1 MFKLHTINFITP
13 LSTILHFCPGNLNCN
28 WGKYAIKRT
37 CPVDDFDKNEYG
49 SLQLYL
55 IIEPHL
61 LNFVKFDHMS
71 KSLLTAVSASLL
83 NAVSIKSTASKYFSS
98 SSLVSNEL
106 KNKDIMK
113 DIANQGLCIIK
124 LSACPLG
131 INFKRHVPL
140 RWQQFT
146 VICPLNP
153 LLTKKKH
160 FHISH

>member
-113 DIANQGLCIIK
+113 DIANQGLCII
-124 LSACPLG
+124 
-131 INFKRHVPL
+131 
-140 RWQQFT
+140 
-146 VICPLNP
+146 NP
-153 LLTKKKH
+153 LALWVLILKDTYLLDGNNLLSYAH
-160 FHISH
+160 SIHC